1 MEQGSRDIT
10 PIVCGFVIFI
20 TLGIT
25 IANETLS
32 RFGMENN
39 YFIVFL
45 VAFLVAACILVA
57 RGRLTVFV
65 VLGVFDINLP
75 EAMLAGSSLDSD
87 LLLGVMCAVILM
99 PAVCELTSS

>member
-1 MEQGSRDIT
+1 
-10 PIVCGFVIFI
+10 
-20 TLGIT
+20 
-25 IANETLS
+25 
-32 RFGMENN
+32 
-39 YFIVFL
+39 
-45 VAFLVAACILVA
+45 
-57 RGRLTVFV
+57 LTVFV